1 MREIEVSIT
10 YSIVS
15 RKVQLHKIVHK
26 LIAPIGACK
35 MQSIKSKVDFNQSK
49 VDFTVDVA
57 RQKDSLFWQT
67 TI

>member
-1 MREIEVSIT
+1 MREIEASII

-35 MQSIKSKVDFNQSK
+35 KLKEFNQSK